1 MPNVSL
7 NGIEF
12 TIKGSSDAASG
23 SVDKLIGKLN
33 ELHSSLNKVASVKG
47 FKSAFSGLAS
57 GAEQASRASTS
68 FSKFRNSLD
77 KVIAATEKISGLAL
91 KGIFK
96 TISSPLVDAGKRALG
111 FAKSLGS
118 AFGGLKRIAGY
129 RLIRS
134 AIKAITDGFREG
146 AQHAYYFSKIMN
158 GSLAAAF
165 DRLAST
171 SATMKNQL
179 GAGFASLI
187 QAIEPVV
194 QRIIALVNAAAAA
207 LTQLIS
213 LLGGRAT
220 WLKATNQAKDFGEAV
235 GGAGGAAKEALKYL
249 APFDEL
255 NVLPDDKGGGG
266 GGGLEDFAG
275 MFEEADYEGFFKQL
289 KTAIDSGDW
298 KSVGVL
304 LGEKVN
310 ELVEGVDWDGF
321 GRKIGEKINAWFT
334 TKYWTLKTI
343 DFAKIGDS
351 IAQALNGLIDSIDF
365 ETVGR
370 GWTRK
375 FTALVD
381 LVGGFLGGVNW
392 GKVSQSVG
400 NYLTGALN
408 EAAEW
413 LNGID
418 WGEVTTKL
426 QTAVHDAIAGIDWDA
441 LGKAFWEFL
450 KAAIKASFSI
460 TETLFGDLFGNSG
473 NTYLA
478 QYGLPP
484 IGGGTNTPKT
494 NSPEINVTANV
505 TKVKDKTSKKD
516 KTLPSTADFADSEDN
531 IPPEDKNFKTTSIFT
546 RSKDALTTIQKT
558 FNSNANFTGSK
569 SSLTVGQRTF
579 ASTANFVTQQN
590 NLGPVTF
597 NATGKITVADTS
609 YINKKKPQ
617 IHVSAYIVEV
627 RNPKGRVTRYDTDLA
642 TGGVY
647 RGGQWNNITR
657 FASGGLARGSQLFWA
672 REAGP
677 ELVGTLGGHS
687 AVMNNDQIVA
697 SVSAGVAS
705 AIAGI
710 HFQLTGIPSAQAEGA
725 ENEDALYR
733 AFRRALDETD
743 FGPEEIDLDGSVVY
757 SKMVQ
762 RNRVERMRLGVN
774 PMLT

>member
-179 GAGFASLI
+179 GAGFATLI

-266 GGGLEDFAG
+266 GGGGLEDFAG

-321 GRKIGEKINAWFT
+321 GRKIGEKINSWFT
-334 TKYWTLKTI
+334 TEYWTLKTI
-343 DFAKIGDS
+343 DFTKIGDS
-351 IAQALNGLIDSIDF
+351 IAQALNGVIDSIDF

-418 WGEVTTKL
+418 WGEVTAKL

-460 TETLFGDLFGNSG
+460 TENLFGDVFKDTAN
-473 NTYLA
+473 NYLT
-478 QYGLPP
+478 QYGLPQ
-484 IGGGTNTPKT
+484 IGSG
-494 NSPEINVTANV
+494 NSNKPNIEVPVTANV
-505 TKVKDKTSKKD
+505 TKVKDKTTEKQ
-516 KTLPSTADFADSEDN
+516 KTLKSTADFVNASDDV
-531 IPPEDKNFKTTSIFT
+531 PEKDKTFKTTSIFT
-546 RSKDALTTIQKT
+546 RAKDALTTIQKT
-558 FNSNANFTGSK
+558 FSSNANFTGSK
-569 SSLTVGQRTF
+569 NSLTTNQRTF
-579 ASTANFVTQQN
+579 ASTANFVSQQN
-590 NLGPVTF
+590 NLGKVSF
-597 NATGKITVADTS
+597 NATGYITDADAS
-609 YINKKKPQ
+609 YINKKKPL
-617 IHVSAYIVEV
+617 IKVSAQIIEV
-627 RNPKGRVTRYDTDLA
+627 KNPKGRVTQIIMDQA
-642 TGGVY
+642 TGGVF
-647 RGGQWNNITR
+647 RGGQWNDISR

-697 SVSAGVAS
+697 SVSAGVARG
-705 AIAGI
+705 IAGI
-710 HFQLTGIPSAQAEGA
+710 HFQLTGMPSAQAEGA

-743 FGPEEIDLDGSVVY
+743 FGPDEIDLDGAVVY
-757 SKMVQ
+757 NKMVQ
-762 RNRVERMRLGVN
+762 RNRRERLRLGIN